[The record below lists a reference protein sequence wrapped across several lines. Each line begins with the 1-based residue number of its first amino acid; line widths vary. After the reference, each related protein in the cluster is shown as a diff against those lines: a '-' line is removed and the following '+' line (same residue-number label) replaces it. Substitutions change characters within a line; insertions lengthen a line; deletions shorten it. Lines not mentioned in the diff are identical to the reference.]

1 MARRNKDDN
10 VAILILIII
19 GAMAWGIYVAVK
31 ALINLNERFIE
42 SVSNPAGVIGLFFGL
57 LIAIALIT

>member
-42 SVSNPAGVIGLFFGL
+42 SVSIRPESSVCSLVC
-57 LIAIALIT
+57 